1 MNVLMIGDIYAR
13 AGRLAVNKYLP
24 QIIKKNNINLIIA
37 NGENTTHGK
46 SLSKKHYNELKK
58 LGINIITSGNHIF
71 YNSEVLDYIE
81 KVDDLLKPANINSFT
96 PGKGTVLIKIN
107 NKKIRITNLIGR
119 SFMDP
124 VDNPYSIFEKI
135 IKNDNCDLHFVD
147 FHAEASAEK
156 LVFAW
161 NYDGIITGFFGTH
174 THVQTADNRI
184 LPKGTAY
191 ITDVGMC
198 GSYNSIIG
206 ANPKEIIIKEK
217 TGLPIRFEPS
227 IEIDKL
233 IFSAVLVQVNNKTNQ
248 AIKIERILI
257 RPENEYNFFCNINK

>member
-1 MNVLMIGDIYAR
+1 MNIVMIGDIYAQ
-13 AGRLAVNKYLP
+13 AGRIAINKYLP
-24 QIIKKNNINLIIA
+24 QIIKKYKIDLIIA

-46 SLSKKHYNELKK
+46 SLSKHHYNELKE

-71 YNSEVLDYIE
+71 RNPEVLNYIE
-81 KVDDLLKPANINSFT
+81 EVNDLLKPANMNSFT
-96 PGKGTVLIKIN
+96 PGKGTVVVKIN
-107 NKKIRITNLIGR
+107 NKKIRVTNLMGR

-124 VDNPYSIFEKI
+124 VDNPYTIFEEI
-135 IKNDNCDLHFVD
+135 INNDNSDLHFVD

-156 LVFAW
+156 LAFAW

-206 ANPKEIIIKEK
+206 ANPEEIIIKEK
-217 TGLPIRFEPS
+217 TGLPVRFEPAT
-227 IEIDKL
+227 ENDKL
-233 IFSAVLVQVNNKTNQ
+233 IFSAVWLQVDDKTNQ
-248 AIKIERILI
+248 AVKIERILI
-257 RPENEYNFFCNINK
+257 RPENETDFLA

>member
-1 MNVLMIGDIYAR
+1 MKILMIGDIYGKN
-13 AGRLAVNKYLP
+13 GRIAVNKYLP
-24 QIIKKNNINLIIA
+24 VLVKRYKLDLVIA

-46 SLSKKHYNELKK
+46 SISKHHYNELKSY
-58 LGINIITSGNHIF
+58 GINIITSGNHIF
-71 YNSEVLDYIE
+71 RNAEVLNYIE
-81 KVDDLLKPANINSFT
+81 DVNDLLKPANMNSFT
-96 PGKGTVLIKIN
+96 PGAGTVVIKLN

-124 VDNPYSIFEKI
+124 VDNPYTIFEEI
-135 IKNDNCDLHFVD
+135 ITNDDSALHFVD

-156 LVFAW
+156 LAFAW
-161 NYDGIITGFFGTH
+161 NYDGNITAFFGTH
-174 THVQTADNRI
+174 THVQTADNRL

-206 ANPKEIIIKEK
+206 ANPKEVIIKEK
-217 TGLPIRFEPS
+217 TGLPVRFEPA
-227 IEIDKL
+227 ENDNQL
-233 IFSAVLVQVNNKTNQ
+233 IFSAALLEVDDKTNK

-257 RPENEYNFFCNINK
+257 RPENEIDFLK